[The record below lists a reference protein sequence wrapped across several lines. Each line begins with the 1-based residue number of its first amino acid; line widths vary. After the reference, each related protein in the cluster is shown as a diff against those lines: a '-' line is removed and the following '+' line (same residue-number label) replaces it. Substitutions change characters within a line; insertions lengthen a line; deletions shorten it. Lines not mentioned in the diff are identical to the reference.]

1 MANQQTPV
9 EEITERV
16 GEVLPGLAAAAK
28 AVGLDNHRKALE
40 DHRRRVYDSHKW
52 MMGASGGESANMAGT
67 EDMGDIIITGDI
79 YGREVAER
87 VFGKQDSTE
96 QAPAEPEATTT
107 EPEPATPTETTE
119 TQANTTNWMKN
130 AALAAALLAG
140 GASIPTAYMAWQS
153 TQTPVAETPSIEM
166 PKYDVEKW
174 VPE

>member
-28 AVGLDNHRKALE
+28 AVGLRDHAQMLA
-40 DHRRRVYDSHKW
+40 DHRYRERDGYEW
-52 MMGASGGESANMAGT
+52 MKGTTGGEPREAEGP
-67 EDMGDIIITGDI
+67 EGMGDIIITGDI

-87 VFGKQDSTE
+87 VFGKDS
-96 QAPAEPEATTT
+96 APS
-107 EPEPATPTETTE
+107 ETTE
-119 TQANTTNWMKN
+119 TEPTQQPAQANTSNWLKN

-140 GASIPTAYMAWQS
+140 GAAVPTAYMAWQS
-153 TQTPVAETPSIEM
+153 TQTPVTETPSIEM
-166 PKYDVEKW
+166 PQYDVEKW